1 MTSWLYIIG
10 IIFLVIIGIIA
21 LGILGWIIKAIGSVL
36 GVMFEGIGLG
46 LGCIIKAIFYIVCIG
61 IFICLIL

>member
-1 MTSWLYIIG
+1 MSGGFSIIGTIFLIIIG
-10 IIFLVIIGIIA
+10 IFA
-21 LGILGWIIKAIGSVL
+21 LGILGWIVKAIGSVF